1 MKGDNN
7 LHEIIRKLIH
17 WTEKTGMIPTI
28 SFAFIQGGI
37 YCVLTLSKNGKSIEH
52 MFYIA
57 GGCLTLENW
66 DRFYLEN
73 EYDVGKFILEAKE
86 KLEVE

>member
-1 MKGDNN
+1 MN
-7 LHEIIRKLIH
+7 EIIRKIIH
-17 WTEKTGMIPTI
+17 WTEKTGMVPNI

-37 YCVLTLSKNGKSIEH
+37 YCVLKLSKNDKSIAH

-57 GGCLTLENW
+57 GGCLALENW

-73 EYDVGKFILEAKE
+73 RREVNEFILEAKE
-86 KLEVE
+86 KLIEGELK